1 MALVALLLANGTF
14 AQSSSGTSTVFM
26 SITGPDGVLEGEVL
40 QAGREGWHRLQ
51 AYSHEIVS
59 PRDAASGL
67 PTGKRQHKPFRI
79 VKLINRSS
87 PLLLNAMVKN
97 DTLPTV
103 LVSVWTP
110 TLAGSEVILLT
121 YKLVNASVASIRP
134 WMPNKNDPS
143 TREYP
148 PAEEISFTYQKIE
161 LEFHNGGI
169 IAEDDWET
177 PRAAKSPPE
186 KR

>member
-1 MALVALLLANGTF
+1 LTWRSLTNEYWNGFTVGI
-14 AQSSSGTSTVFM
+14 QGTADEVFPPAP
-26 SITGPDGVLEGEVL
+26 I
-40 QAGREGWHRLQ
+40 
-51 AYSHEIVS
+51 
-59 PRDAASGL
+59 
-67 PTGKRQHKPFRI
+67 
-79 VKLINRSS
+79 
-87 PLLLNAMVKN
+87 PL
-97 DTLPTV
+97 TV

-169 IAEDDWET
+169 IAEDDWEA
-177 PRAAKSPPE
+177 PRAAKSAPE